1 MCAAGLFIVTP
12 EEADGFG
19 AAAVLL
25 RADDLGAAVLSV
37 VLVFVAIWLHPL
49 NALPV
54 CSTAEWLASQ
64 TRPLAVS
71 TLQMCLNEQSFPL
84 LQPFG
89 LL

>member
-1 MCAAGLFIVTP
+1 MFVAGLFIVTP
-12 EEADGFG
+12 EKADGFG

-54 CSTAEWLASQ
+54 CSTAE
-64 TRPLAVS
+64 
-71 TLQMCLNEQSFPL
+71 
-84 LQPFG
+84 
-89 LL
+89 